1 MIGNPKASPCGALAP
16 ASVYGHTGF
25 TGTCFWIDPDNQLIY
40 IFLSNRV
47 NPSRA
52 NNKLGSLDIRTR
64 IQDAIYKAI
73 DRKSQ
78 KIRNFVTVLTDKV
91 LIKSRYMLYGH
102 GDDFYNAKN
111 EVKINFSSNVWHGAN
126 LDKLKEHLIE
136 HFDKLTRYPEPDAA
150 TLKRL
155 LARRY
160 EIKEENIVVTNGSIT
175 AFYLLAQAW
184 RGAKSMIAIPS
195 FSEYEDACRLH
206 EHEISFFPTSDDLS
220 ELSLEGQDFC
230 WICNP
235 NNPDG
240 KLIHRTELLRLIS
253 ANPQTTFIIDQAY
266 VAFTT
271 EDMLKPSDVKT
282 HKNLILVQS
291 ISKAYNIPGLR
302 IGYLVASPEIAE
314 KVNMYI
320 IPWSVNAIAIEA
332 SKYILIH
339 PAQFTLPIRKW
350 QRETADFIYQLSK
363 LDGLEV
369 IPTSTTFFLVRLK
382 KGTAADLKQFLLDN
396 YGILIRDASNF
407 RGLDETYLRL
417 STQKLM
423 KPDLA

>member
-1 MIGNPKASPCGALAP
+1 
-16 ASVYGHTGF
+16 
-25 TGTCFWIDPDNQLIY
+25 
-40 IFLSNRV
+40 
-47 NPSRA
+47 
-52 NNKLGSLDIRTR
+52 
-64 IQDAIYKAI
+64 
-73 DRKSQ
+73 
-78 KIRNFVTVLTDKV
+78 
-91 LIKSRYMLYGH
+91 MLFGH
-102 GDDFYNAKN
+102 GDDFYNSQN

-126 LDKLKEHLIE
+126 LEKLKDHMTEQ
-136 HFDKLTRYPEPDAA
+136 FDKLTRYPEPDAA

-160 EIKEENIVVTNGSIT
+160 ELNENNLVVTNGSIT

-184 RGAKSMIAIPS
+184 RGAKSMIAVPS

-206 EHEISFFPTSDDLS
+206 GHELSFFPTSDDLS

-240 KLIHRTELLRLIS
+240 KLIHRTELLALIG
-253 ANPQTTFIIDQAY
+253 ANRQTTFIIDQAY

-271 EDMLKPSDVKT
+271 EDMLKPTDVKN
-282 HKNLILVQS
+282 HPNLILVQS

-302 IGYLVASPEIAE
+302 IGYLIASPEKTAE
-314 KVNMYI
+314 INKYI
-320 IPWSVNAIAIEA
+320 IPWSVNAFAIEA

-350 QRETADFIYQLSK
+350 QRETAELIYQLTK

-369 IPTSTTFFLVRLK
+369 QPTATTFFLVRLK
-382 KGTAADLKQFLLDN
+382 KGTAASLKQYLWDN
-396 YGILIRDASNF
+396 HGILIRDASNF
-407 RGLDETYLRL
+407 RGLDETYIRL
-417 STQKLM
+417 STQTTAENLVLV
-423 KPDLA
+423 DAVREWLSQQ

>member
-1 MIGNPKASPCGALAP
+1 
-16 ASVYGHTGF
+16 
-25 TGTCFWIDPDNQLIY
+25 
-40 IFLSNRV
+40 
-47 NPSRA
+47 
-52 NNKLGSLDIRTR
+52 
-64 IQDAIYKAI
+64 
-73 DRKSQ
+73 
-78 KIRNFVTVLTDKV
+78 
-91 LIKSRYMLYGH
+91 MLFGH
-102 GDDFYNAKN
+102 GDDYYRSSAERLVNY
-111 EVKINFSSNVWHGAN
+111 SSNVWYGAEIEP
-126 LDKLKEHLIE
+126 LKEYMLASVDRI
-136 HFDKLTRYPEPDAA
+136 TRYPEPDAGSLRRMLA
-150 TLKRL
+150 EVHQIDPSCL
-155 LARRY
+155 L
-160 EIKEENIVVTNGSIT
+160 VTNGSIT
-175 AFYLLAQAW
+175 AFYLIAQAYSQV
-184 RGAKSMIAIPS
+184 RSMIWVPS
-195 FSEYEDACRLH
+195 FAEYEDACRLYKH
-206 EHEISFFPTSDDLS
+206 TLTFFSNQRNLS
-220 ELSLEGQDFC
+220 ELDLSQQDFC

-314 KVNMYI
+314 KVNKYI

-417 STQKLM
+417 STQKSDENQILLEGV
-423 KPDLA
+423 KVWLEQQ

>member
-1 MIGNPKASPCGALAP
+1 
-16 ASVYGHTGF
+16 
-25 TGTCFWIDPDNQLIY
+25 
-40 IFLSNRV
+40 
-47 NPSRA
+47 
-52 NNKLGSLDIRTR
+52 
-64 IQDAIYKAI
+64 
-73 DRKSQ
+73 
-78 KIRNFVTVLTDKV
+78 
-91 LIKSRYMLYGH
+91 MLFGH
-102 GDDFYNAKN
+102 GDDFYNSQN

-126 LDKLKEHLIE
+126 LEKLKEHLYSQ
-136 HFDKLTRYPEPDAA
+136 FDKLTRYPEPDAA

-160 EIKEENIVVTNGSIT
+160 EIRENQIVITNGSIT

-184 RGAKSMIAIPS
+184 KGAKSTIAVPS

-206 EHEISFFPTSDDLS
+206 EHEIQFFSTSDDLS

-240 KLIHRTELLRLIS
+240 KLIHRTELLALIA
-253 ANPQTTFIIDQAY
+253 ANRQTTFIVDQAY

-271 EDMLKPSDVKT
+271 EDLLKPGDVKNNP
-282 HKNLILVQS
+282 NLVIVQS

-302 IGYLVASPEIAE
+302 IGYLIASPAITERVE
-314 KVNMYI
+314 KYI
-320 IPWSVNAIAIEA
+320 IPWSVNAMAIEA

-350 QRETADFIYQLSK
+350 QRETAEFIYQLNK

-382 KGTAADLKQFLLDN
+382 KGTAADLKTYLLQEH
-396 YGILIRDASNF
+396 GILIRDASNF
-407 RGLDETYLRL
+407 RGLDETYFRL
-417 STQKLM
+417 STQTSAENALLTAALHTWL
-423 KPDLA
+423 DQQ